1 MRRNKFKRKIN
12 KFGEGWTKSAKKS
25 RGVALCMLM
34 AILRKRK
41 VFPLA
46 MKCLYFPI
54 RFSLRQKLEVSV
66 AGESCHLVLQCQY
79 S

>member
-12 KFGEGWTKSAKKS
+12 KFGEGGTKSAKK
-25 RGVALCMLM
+25 RRRVALCKLM

-41 VFPLA
+41 DFPSTT
-46 MKCLYFPI
+46 KCLSFPI
-54 RFSLRQKLEVSV
+54 RFSLRQNLKVSV
-66 AGESCHLVLQCQY
+66 AGESYHLVLQCQY